1 MIKERC
7 TSYGILKG
15 ILSCDYNLDG
25 EISSCVLNKKNEI
38 VVGGKK
44 LVPIYENYSVRRKD
58 TFSVKFYEDGY
69 IKAICL
75 QDKEV
80 INTIVGDFEVE
91 KITFYNGEKIKRLFL
106 LDGKLTGYWSEE
118 DEYNL
123 AVDYKFSLKFAEF
136 TAKVISLQFYED
148 GNLKSLTLW
157 PKEEVNIQVGGTLIA
172 IRIGISLYNDGK
184 LKSCEPKRP
193 TKVKTIIGE
202 ITAYD
207 INAIGIHGERN
218 SLVFNEEGNI
228 LSLITSNDNIE
239 VFDENDKLIK
249 RYFPKRKQHHIVGTW
264 DEIETIKIEFTG
276 ENVIFNGVDSYE
288 INKHKFKINDI
299 NKKGLILTGDL
310 FK

>member
-1 MIKERC
+1 MINEIC

-58 TFSVKFYEDGY
+58 MFSIKFYDDGY

-75 QDKEV
+75 QDEEV
-80 INTIVGDFEVE
+80 INTKVGNFEVE
-91 KITFYNGEKIKRLFL
+91 KITFYKGEKIKRLFL

-123 AVDYKFSLKFAEF
+123 AVDYKFSLKFVEF
-136 TAKVISLQFYED
+136 SAKVISLQFYED

-157 PKEEVNIQVGGTLIA
+157 PKEEVNIKVGETLIP
-172 IRIGISLYNDGK
+172 IRIGFSLYDNGK
-184 LKSCEPKRP
+184 LKSCEPKKS

-202 ITAYD
+202 IEAYD
-207 INAIGIHGERN
+207 INAIGIHGECN
-218 SLVFNEEGNI
+218 SLVFNEDGTVK
-228 LSLITSNDNIE
+228 SLITSTDSIE
-239 VFDENDKLIK
+239 IFNENDKLIK
-249 RYFPKRKQHHIVGTW
+249 RYFPKHKQNHIISTW
-264 DEIETIKIEFTG
+264 DEVETIKIEFIE
-276 ENVIFNGVDSYE
+276 ENVIFNELDIYK
-288 INKHKFKINDI
+288 IDMYKFKII
-299 NKKGLILTGDL
+299 NKKILTL
-310 FK
+310 

>member
-1 MIKERC
+1 MIKEIC

-44 LVPIYENYSVRRKD
+44 LVSIYENYSVRRKD

-80 INTIVGDFEVE
+80 INTTVGDFEVE

-157 PKEEVNIQVGGTLIA
+157 PKEEVNIQAGGTLIP

-228 LSLITSNDNIE
+228 SSLITSNDNIE
-239 VFDENDKLIK
+239 IFDENDKLIK
-249 RYFPKRKQHHIVGTW
+249 RYSPKRKQHHIVGTW
-264 DEIETIKIEFTG
+264 DEIETIKIEFA
-276 ENVIFNGVDSYE
+276 EEKVIFNGVDSYK
-288 INKHKFKINDI
+288 INKHKFKISDI